1 MAIEILPTWT
11 FEPNWAGTYTEA
23 LEWFTDVLTSPKGAE
38 QRRSL
43 RLYPRK
49 TVEFTSAVGNND
61 RQVFRQFL
69 EVHSGRNFYLPQW
82 HESYRSGAGVLA
94 GATSIP
100 VPFADNGGIRVGD
113 VIFIGSEKSRQYELA
128 EVSAL
133 SPTEITLVD
142 PLSNAWGAFSKIH
155 PVRKAR
161 LEDQPTLRKVSDSA
175 MTFSITF
182 RIMERNDDAPSEATV
197 VSHLDDYQG
206 LNVLHVSPDEG
217 DNTDFTFSRVM
228 DEIDNDTSI
237 PQFFDIA
244 GIPFPTQKHNWVSS
258 GRQDYGK
265 LKELLFR
272 LRGRWGNL
280 WLPSFTDDMRLA
292 SPTPAG
298 DQYLLV
304 ENFGFTLSGGIQV
317 GHDHL
322 AIFFCDGRREY
333 RRVTTSTILN
343 ENVEVIGVDQPF
355 PNGLLPEEVLRVSF
369 MRLSRLDQDRIE
381 IVHVTDT
388 QGVSRCSTT
397 FKAAPPLR
405 TEVEGF

>member
-23 LEWFTDVLTSPKGAE
+23 LEWLTDVLTSPKGAE

-49 TVEFTSAVGNND
+49 TIEFTSAVGNND

-69 EVHSGRNFYLPQW
+69 EAHSGRNFYLPQW
-82 HESYRSGAGVLA
+82 HESYRSGADVLA

-113 VIFIGSEKSRQYELA
+113 VIFIGGTKARQFELV
-128 EVSAL
+128 EVSAI
-133 SPTEITLVD
+133 SPTAITLAA
-142 PLSNAWGAFSKIH
+142 PLENGWEAFSKVH

-161 LEDQPTLRKVSDSA
+161 LDDQPTLRKVSDSA
-175 MTFSITF
+175 MSFSISF
-182 RIMERNDDAPSEATV
+182 RIMERNDDAPSEAVV
-197 VSHLDDYQG
+197 VSHLDVYQG
-206 LNVLHVSPDEG
+206 LNVLHTSPDEG
-217 DNTDFTFSRVM
+217 DSNDFAFTRIM
-228 DEIDNDTSI
+228 DELDNDTAI

-258 GRQDYGK
+258 GRKEYRQ

-272 LRGRWGNL
+272 LRGRWGNI
-280 WLPSFTDDMRLA
+280 WLPSFTDDMRLVDQ
-292 SPTPAG
+292 TPAG

-304 ENFGFTLSGGIQV
+304 ENFGLTFSGGIQA

-322 AIFFCDGRREY
+322 VIFFCDGRREY
-333 RRVTTSTILN
+333 RRITSSTVLSDD
-343 ENVEVIGVDQPF
+343 VEVIGVDQPF
-355 PNGLLPEEVLRVSF
+355 ADELLPEDVMRISF

-388 QGVSRCSTT
+388 QGVSRCAAT
-397 FKAAPPLR
+397 FKSAPPLR
-405 TEVEGF
+405 TTLAGF

>member
-23 LEWFTDVLTSPKGAE
+23 LEWLTDVLTSPKGAE

-49 TVEFTSAVGNND
+49 TIEFTSAVGNND
-61 RQVFRQFL
+61 RQAFRQFL
-69 EVHSGRNFYLPQW
+69 EAHSGRNFYLPQW
-82 HESYRSGAGVLA
+82 HEAYRSGAGVPA

-113 VIFIGSEKSRQYELA
+113 VIFIGGAKARQFELA
-128 EVSAL
+128 EVSAI
-133 SPTEITLVD
+133 SPTAITLAA
-142 PLSNAWGAFSKIH
+142 PLENGWEAFSKIH

-161 LEDQPTLRKVSDSA
+161 LDDQPTLRKVSDSA
-175 MTFSITF
+175 MSFSISF
-182 RIMERNDDAPSEATV
+182 RIMERNDDAPSEAVV
-197 VSHLDDYQG
+197 VSHLDVYQG
-206 LNVLHVSPDEG
+206 LNVLHTSPDEG
-217 DNTDFTFSRVM
+217 DSNDFAFVRIM
-228 DEIDNDTSI
+228 DELDNGTSI

-258 GRQDYGK
+258 GRQEYRQ

-272 LRGRWGNL
+272 LRGRWGNI
-280 WLPSFTDDMRLA
+280 WLPSFTDDMRLVDQ
-292 SPTPAG
+292 TPAG

-304 ENFGFTLSGGIQV
+304 ENFGLTFSGGIQA

-322 AIFFCDGRREY
+322 VIFFCDGRREY
-333 RRVTTSTILN
+333 RRITSSTVLSDD
-343 ENVEVIGVDQPF
+343 VEVIGVDQPF
-355 PNGLLPEEVLRVSF
+355 ADGLLPEDVMRISF

-388 QGVSRCSTT
+388 QGVSRCAAT
-397 FKAAPPLR
+397 FKSAPPLR
-405 TEVEGF
+405 TALAGF

>member
-1 MAIEILPTWT
+1 MAIEVLPTWT

-23 LEWFTDVLTSPKGAE
+23 LEWLTDVLTSPKGAE

-49 TVEFTSAVGNND
+49 TIEFTSAVGNND

-69 EVHSGRNFYLPQW
+69 EAHSGRNFYLPQW
-82 HESYRSGAGVLA
+82 HEAYRSGASVLA

-113 VIFIGSEKSRQYELA
+113 VVFIGGKKSRQFELA

-133 SPTEITLVD
+133 SATSITLVA
-142 PLSNAWGAFSKIH
+142 PLQNGWEAFSKIH
-155 PVRKAR
+155 PARKAR
-161 LEDQPTLRKVSDSA
+161 LDDQPTLRKVSDSA
-175 MTFSITF
+175 MSFSINF
-182 RIMERNDDAPSEATV
+182 RIMERNDDAPSEAITV
-197 VSHLDDYQG
+197 PHLDVYQG
-206 LNVLHVSPDEG
+206 LNVLHVPPDEG
-217 DNTDFTFSRVM
+217 DNTDFTFSRIM
-228 DEIDNDTSI
+228 DELDNDTSI

-258 GRQDYGK
+258 GRAVYRQ
-265 LKELLFR
+265 LKDLLFS

-280 WLPSFTDDMRLA
+280 WLPSFTDDLRL
-292 SPTPAG
+292 SDPTPAG

-304 ENFGFTLSGGIQV
+304 ENFGFTLSGGIQA
-317 GHDHL
+317 GHDHV

-333 RRVTTSTILN
+333 RRVTSSTVLN
-343 ENVEVIGVDQPF
+343 DDVEVIGVDQPF
-355 PNGLLPEEVLRVSF
+355 AAGLQPGDVLRVSF

-388 QGVSRCSTT
+388 QGVSRCTAT
-397 FKAAPPLR
+397 FKSAPPLR
-405 TEVEGF
+405 TAPAGF

>member
-23 LEWFTDVLTSPKGAE
+23 LEWLTDVLTSPKGAE

-49 TVEFTSAVGNND
+49 TIEFTSAVGNND

-69 EVHSGRNFYLPQW
+69 EAHSGRNFYLPQW
-82 HESYRSGAGVLA
+82 HESYRSGAGLLA

-113 VIFIGSEKSRQYELA
+113 VIFIGGEKSRQYELA
-128 EVSAL
+128 EVAAL
-133 SPTEITLVD
+133 SSTAVTLVA
-142 PLSNAWGAFSKIH
+142 PLQNAWEAFAKIH

-161 LEDQPTLRKVSDSA
+161 LDDQPTLRKVSDSA
-175 MTFSITF
+175 MTFSLNF
-182 RIMERNDDAPSEATV
+182 RIMERNDDAPSEAIV
-197 VSHLDDYQG
+197 VSHLDVYQG
-206 LNVLHVSPDEG
+206 LNVLHVPPDEG
-217 DNTDFTFSRVM
+217 DNTDFTFSRMM

-244 GIPFPTQKHNWVSS
+244 GIPFPTQKYNWVSS
-258 GRQDYGK
+258 GRQDYMK

-280 WLPSFTDDMRLA
+280 WLPSFTDDMRVVA
-292 SPTPAG
+292 PTPAD

-333 RRVTTSTILN
+333 RRITSSTILN
-343 ENVEVIGVDQPF
+343 DDVEVIGVDQPF
-355 PNGLLPEEVLRVSF
+355 VDGLLPEDVMRVSF

-388 QGVSRCSTT
+388 QGVSRCTAT

-405 TEVEGF
+405 TALAGF